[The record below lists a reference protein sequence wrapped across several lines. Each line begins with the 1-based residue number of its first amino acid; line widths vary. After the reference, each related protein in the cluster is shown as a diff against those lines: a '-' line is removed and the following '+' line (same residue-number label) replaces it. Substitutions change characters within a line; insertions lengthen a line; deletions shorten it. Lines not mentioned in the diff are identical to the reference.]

1 MHEKPLIKI
10 LKNILFSFLILF
22 GIAYISL
29 IVYAYLPYEEIPIKE
44 LASDSDKFIS
54 IEEREI
60 RYRISGEDDNPNI
73 ILIHGFGN
81 SINTWRKVIPK
92 LEQHYRVRVLD
103 LIGFGL

>member
-1 MHEKPLIKI
+1 MIKI

-44 LASDSDKFIS
+44 LASANDKFIS

-60 RYRISGEDDNPNI
+60 RYRISGEDSNPNI
-73 ILIHGFGN
+73 ILI
-81 SINTWRKVIPK
+81 
-92 LEQHYRVRVLD
+92 
-103 LIGFGL
+103 